1 MGAAKGQPNNGLQNT
16 SNWGP
21 CVDYCG
27 LSKTGSGKDVK
38 REVIVELE
46 LQEWLFLILGLLIV
60 AVLVHGFWVQYFGSD
75 RLPLKLDKRFVSAA
89 SESGDGKDVID
100 LKAELPNG
108 GARVVK
114 VGSSQIPVSDPA
126 RVRECQS
133 AAKTSTDGSAGT
145 ASAASLEAGDEGA
158 QMSESIADASM
169 AEQPPSATS
178 EMSSETT
185 QQETLFLVLQVLG
198 DLSGQ
203 SLLESL
209 FEQGFEYGEKFIF
222 HRLDNAG
229 YPKISLANAVEP
241 GIFDIASMNDLT
253 TPGVTI
259 FMCAHEC
266 EDAPAVFEELLLA
279 SAHLAEDLGAQLCD
293 DRRSAVTEQTVAH
306 LRQTVQEFQF
316 RRARAL

>member
-1 MGAAKGQPNNGLQNT
+1 
-16 SNWGP
+16 
-21 CVDYCG
+21 
-27 LSKTGSGKDVK
+27 
-38 REVIVELE
+38 VELE
-46 LQEWLFLILGLLIV
+46 LQEWLFLILGLVIV
-60 AVLVHGFWVQYFGSD
+60 VVLVHGFWVQYFGSD
-75 RLPLKLDKRFVSAA
+75 RLPLKLDKRFVSTAP
-89 SESGDGKDVID
+89 ESNAGKDVID

-114 VGSSQIPVSDPA
+114 VGTSQIPVSDPA
-126 RVRECQS
+126 QARVRQS
-133 AAKTSTDGSAGT
+133 AAKTPRDDPAGSTE
-145 ASAASLEAGDEGA
+145 AASRGAHDEGAHDEGAHDEGA
-158 QMSESIADASM
+158 QTNKRQADA
-169 AEQPPSATS
+169 AAA
-178 EMSSETT
+178 SSSSDARPLTA
-185 QQETLFLVLQVLG
+185 QQETLFLVLNVLG

-209 FEQGFEYGEKFIF
+209 MDRGFEYGDKSIF
-222 HRLDNAG
+222 HRLDDAG

-241 GIFDIASMNDLT
+241 GVFDMASMNALT

-279 SAHLAEDLGAQLCD
+279 AAHLAEDLGAQLCD
-293 DRRSAVTEQTVAH
+293 DRRSAVTEQTVAY